1 MLKYKKKKR
10 YGNLFPRFFTF
21 PVHFFHFHADYV
33 AICVADDHSGSHFHH
48 RATAADLLCYPLLPL
63 QRCRMA
69 LPWREDDHRLR
80 RVTGR
85 KVIANN

>member
-1 MLKYKKKKR
+1 MSKCKKKKR
-10 YGNLFPRFFTF
+10 YGNLFPRFFYV

-48 RATAADLLCYPLLPL
+48 RATAADLLCHPLLPL

-69 LPWREDDHRLR
+69 LPRREDDHRLR

-85 KVIANN
+85 KVIAND

>member
-1 MLKYKKKKR
+1 MPKCKKK
-10 YGNLFPRFFTF
+10 NDMPIFFLVFFTF

-33 AICVADDHSGSHFHH
+33 AICAADDHSGNHFHH

-69 LPWREDDHRLR
+69 LPRREDDHRQR
-80 RVTGR
+80 RVT
-85 KVIANN
+85 VS

>member
-1 MLKYKKKKR
+1 MPKCKEK
-10 YGNLFPRFFTF
+10 NDTAIFFLVFFMF

-33 AICVADDHSGSHFHH
+33 AICVADDQSGSHCH
-48 RATAADLLCYPLLPL
+48 PLLPL
-63 QRCRMA
+63 QKCRMA
-69 LPWREDDHRLR
+69 LPKREDDHRLR

>member
-1 MLKYKKKKR
+1 MSKCKKKKR

-33 AICVADDHSGSHFHH
+33 AICVADDHSGRHFHH
-48 RATAADLLCYPLLPL
+48 RAMAADPLCHPLLPL

-69 LPWREDDHRLR
+69 LPRREDDHRLR

-85 KVIANN
+85 KVIAND

>member
-1 MLKYKKKKR
+1 MPKCKKKKR
-10 YGNLFPRFFTF
+10 YGNL
-21 PVHFFHFHADYV
+21 YV

-48 RATAADLLCYPLLPL
+48 RATAADLLCHPLLPL

-69 LPWREDDHRLR
+69 LPRREDDHRLR

-85 KVIANN
+85 KVIAND

>member
-1 MLKYKKKKR
+1 MPKCKKK
-10 YGNLFPRFFTF
+10 NDTTIFFLVFFTF

-33 AICVADDHSGSHFHH
+33 AICAADDHSGSHFHH
-48 RATAADLLCYPLLPL
+48 RGTAADPLCHPLQPW

-69 LPWREDDHRLR
+69 LPRREDDHRLR

>member
-1 MLKYKKKKR
+1 MAIFF
-10 YGNLFPRFFTF
+10 LFFFMF

-33 AICVADDHSGSHFHH
+33 AICVADDHSGSHFQH
-48 RATAADLLCYPLLPL
+48 RATAADLLCHPLQPW

-69 LPWREDDHRLR
+69 LPRREDDHRLR

>member
-1 MLKYKKKKR
+1 MPKCKKK
-10 YGNLFPRFFTF
+10 NDTTIFFLVFFKF

-33 AICVADDHSGSHFHH
+33 AICVADDHSGSHFQH
-48 RATAADLLCYPLLPL
+48 RATAADLLCHPLLPL

-69 LPWREDDHRLR
+69 LPRREDDHRLR